1 MVKIKTRKTV
11 EIELTP
17 EEEAK
22 ALLEE
27 FNNVMSTFDGEI
39 GEVVRF
45 VKNGTRDRL
54 VDVLGPDHVGR
65 CGVVQGLGYDSSVNV
80 AVWDT
85 NGSLRNVWVD
95 DDAIEVW
102 EGFGDE

>member
-27 FNNVMSTFDGEI
+27 FNNVMSTFDGDI

-45 VKNGTRDRL
+45 IKNGTRDRL

-65 CGVVQGLGYDSSVNV
+65 CGVLQGVGTNNSVCV
-80 AVWDT
+80 AVWDE
-85 NGSLRNVWVD
+85 NGALRNVWVD

-102 EGFGDE
+102 EGFVE